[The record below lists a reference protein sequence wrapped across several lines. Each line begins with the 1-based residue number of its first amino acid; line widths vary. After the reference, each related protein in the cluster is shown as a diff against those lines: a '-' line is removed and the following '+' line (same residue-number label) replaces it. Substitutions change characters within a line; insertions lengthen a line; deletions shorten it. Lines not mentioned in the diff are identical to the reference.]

1 MKRLGLIFF
10 LIILIIL
17 SISIG
22 CSRSS
27 APPKETPDMVVNKY
41 YGFISTGGMRALS
54 EAYRLTTAKENKLT
68 EDRFKDIVRRYPESM
83 KIKVLGTDV
92 QKNNVVK
99 VTYEMSIPSAF
110 GEYVTENYV
119 YLKLDKETNS
129 WKIDFTGELQ
139 DDTIRPEDKKSN

>member
-10 LIILIIL
+10 LIIL
-17 SISIG
+17 SIG
-22 CSRSS
+22 CSNSS
-27 APPKETPDMVVNKY
+27 SKPPKETPDMVVNKY

-68 EDRFKDIVRRYPESM
+68 EDRFKDIVRRYPEGM

-92 QKNNVVK
+92 QKNNVAK
-99 VTYEMSIPSAF
+99 VTCEMSMPSSF
-110 GEYVTENYV
+110 GEHVTENHI

-139 DDTIRPEDKKSN
+139 DDTVQPEEKKG

>member
-99 VTYEMSIPSAF
+99 VTYEMSIPSSF

>member
-10 LIILIIL
+10 LIIL

-68 EDRFKDIVRRYPESM
+68 EDRFKDIVRRYPEGM
-83 KIKVLGTDV
+83 KIKVLGTDM

-99 VTYEMSIPSAF
+99 VTYEMSMPSSF
-110 GEYVTENYV
+110 GDYVTENYV

-139 DDTIRPEDKKSN
+139 DDTVRPEEKKG

>member
-1 MKRLGLIFF
+1 MRKIGLVLF
-10 LIILIIL
+10 LIVL
-17 SISIG
+17 SIG

-68 EDRFKDIVRRYPESM
+68 EDRFKDIVRRYPEGM
-83 KIKVLGTDV
+83 KIKILGTDV
-92 QKNNVVK
+92 QKNIAK
-99 VTYEMSIPSAF
+99 VTMEMNMPSSF
-110 GEYVTENYV
+110 GDYVTQNYV
-119 YLKLDKETNS
+119 YLKLDKETNN

-139 DDTIRPEDKKSN
+139 DDTVQPEEKKG

>member
-10 LIILIIL
+10 LIIL

-68 EDRFKDIVRRYPESM
+68 EDRFKDIVRRYPEGM
-83 KIKVLGTDV
+83 KIKILGTDV
-92 QKNNVVK
+92 QKNNVAK
-99 VTYEMSIPSAF
+99 VTYEMSMPSSF
-110 GEYVTENYV
+110 GEHVTENYV

-139 DDTIRPEDKKSN
+139 DDTVKPEDKKG

>member
-10 LIILIIL
+10 LIIL

-99 VTYEMSIPSAF
+99 VTYEMSIPSSF